1 MEKRVLTEFEI
12 KSIVNRVVFKSATSS
27 VSKNVTSILRN
38 KIRKQL
44 QGVEVYPALVPK
56 IILQLKKQLVKTL
69 VPAGD
74 AVGVITAQ
82 SVGERQ
88 TQMTLNTFHR
98 AGLIS
103 TTVVTGV
110 PRFSELLN
118 ATKNQKAVSSTIVF
132 NPPCKTIAEA
142 RRLGSKI
149 VLTLVSDVVEKY
161 KVERVSEESWYK
173 VFCSK
178 KEIQIESKFRLR
190 CVLKRETLFTR
201 KINPMMLCQKIEE
214 EFEDLKC
221 IVSPLSVGILDIFFD
236 PPSDDLVEV
245 TAFCQKI
252 MIPQTK
258 QIPICGVSGI
268 TEIFYQDDDD
278 GNWFAAT
285 TGSNFKTL
293 ASLPFVDFE
302 NLLSNDMW
310 EIYHTLGVEAARE
323 FLIEEFTNVVSSD
336 GTYIN
341 ARHIMLI
348 ADIMTQLGGIVS
360 VSRYGMK
367 REITGPVAKA
377 SFEESLDNFMKAG
390 AFGEVETTKGCSAS
404 VMIGKTCKLGAGLCD
419 IVLENPVV

>member
-1 MEKRVLTEFEI
+1 MEKRILTEFEI
-12 KSIVNRVVFKSATSS
+12 KSILNRVVFKSSTPS
-27 VSKNVTSILRN
+27 VSKNVTGILRN

-44 QGVEVYPALVPK
+44 EGVEVYPMLVPK
-56 IILQLKKQLVKTL
+56 IILAIKKQLAKTL

-118 ATKNQKAVSSTIVF
+118 ATKNPKSCSATIRF
-132 NPPCKTIAEA
+132 KPPCKTIADA
-142 RRLGSKI
+142 RKLGSKI
-149 VLTLVSDVVEKY
+149 VLTLVADIIDKY
-161 KVERVSEESWYK
+161 KVEPFSEEPWYK
-173 VFCSK
+173 VFCSAKDIQLDSNFRIRCFLK
-178 KEIQIESKFRLR
+178 K
-190 CVLKRETLFTR
+190 ETLFTR
-201 KINPMMLCQKIEE
+201 KINPMTICQAIEE
-214 EFEDLKC
+214 EYEDLTC
-221 IVSPLSVGILDIFFD
+221 IVSPLSVGILDIFFN
-236 PPSDDLVEV
+236 PPSEDLAKV
-245 TAFCQKI
+245 TIFCQKT
-252 MIPQTK
+252 MIPQLK
-258 QIPICGVSGI
+258 QTPIRGVPGI

-285 TGSNFKTL
+285 TGSNFKML
-293 ASLPFVDFE
+293 ANLPFIEFE

-310 EIYHTLGVEAARE
+310 EIYHNLGVEAARE

-348 ADIMTQLGGIVS
+348 ADIMTQLGSIVS

-367 REITGPVAKA
+367 REITGPIAKA
-377 SFEESLDNFMKAG
+377 SFEESLCNFMNAG
-390 AFGEVETTKGCSAS
+390 AFGEVESTKGCSAS

-419 IVLENPVV
+419 IVLENPSI

>member
-56 IILQLKKQLVKTL
+56 IILQLKKQLAKTL

-132 NPPCKTIAEA
+132 KPPCKTIAEA
-142 RRLGSKI
+142 RKLGSKI

-178 KEIQIESKFRLR
+178 KEIQIESNFRLR
-190 CVLKRETLFTR
+190 CMLKRETLFTR
-201 KINPMMLCQKIEE
+201 KIKL
-214 EFEDLKC
+214 
-221 IVSPLSVGILDIFFD
+221 
-236 PPSDDLVEV
+236 
-245 TAFCQKI
+245 
-252 MIPQTK
+252 
-258 QIPICGVSGI
+258 
-268 TEIFYQDDDD
+268 
-278 GNWFAAT
+278 
-285 TGSNFKTL
+285 
-293 ASLPFVDFE
+293 
-302 NLLSNDMW
+302 
-310 EIYHTLGVEAARE
+310 
-323 FLIEEFTNVVSSD
+323 FL
-336 GTYIN
+336 
-341 ARHIMLI
+341 
-348 ADIMTQLGGIVS
+348 
-360 VSRYGMK
+360 
-367 REITGPVAKA
+367 
-377 SFEESLDNFMKAG
+377 
-390 AFGEVETTKGCSAS
+390 
-404 VMIGKTCKLGAGLCD
+404 
-419 IVLENPVV
+419 